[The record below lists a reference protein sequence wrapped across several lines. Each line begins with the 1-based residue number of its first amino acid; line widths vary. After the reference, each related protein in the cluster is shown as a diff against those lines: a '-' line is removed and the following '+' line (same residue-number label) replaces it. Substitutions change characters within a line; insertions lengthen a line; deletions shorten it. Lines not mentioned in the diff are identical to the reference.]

1 MLKTLIDGVV
11 SLVKLDTVK
20 VVAIISVLLNVWQWK
35 INTEM
40 QADLNSKIVEEVRR
54 QLPRELQPIKE
65 SVDSATFNVNEFV
78 KELKK

>member
-40 QADLNSKIVEEVRR
+40 QADLNNKIVEEVRR
-54 QLPRELQPIKE
+54 QLPREIQPIKE

>member
-1 MLKTLIDGVV
+1 MQKTLIDGVV

-40 QADLNSKIVEEVRR
+40 QSDLNSQIVEEVRR

-78 KELKK
+78 KELKR

>member
-40 QADLNSKIVEEVRR
+40 QADLNNKIVEEVRR
-54 QLPRELQPIKE
+54 QLPKELQPIKE

>member
-54 QLPRELQPIKE
+54 QLPKELQPIKE

>member
-20 VVAIISVLLNVWQWK
+20 VVEIISVLLNVWQWK

-40 QADLNSKIVEEVRR
+40 QSDLNSQIVEEVRR

-78 KELKK
+78 KELKR

>member
-40 QADLNSKIVEEVRR
+40 QSDLNSQIVEEVRR

-78 KELKK
+78 KELKR

>member
-40 QADLNSKIVEEVRR
+40 QADLNNKIVEEVRR

>member
-20 VVAIISVLLNVWQWK
+20 VVAVISVIFNIAQWHVNV
-35 INTEM
+35 TM
-40 QADLNSKIVEEVRR
+40 QADLNNKIVEEVRR
-54 QLPRELQPIKE
+54 QLPKELQPIKE

>member
-1 MLKTLIDGVV
+1 MLKTLIEGVV

-40 QADLNSKIVEEVRR
+40 QSDLNSQIVEEVRR

-78 KELKK
+78 KELKR

>member
-40 QADLNSKIVEEVRR
+40 QADLNNRIVEEVRR
-54 QLPRELQPIKE
+54 QLPKELQPIKE

>member
-78 KELKK
+78 KELKR